1 MTLGATHVALGV
13 DIGTSACKAVLVD
26 DSGAVRGVESAS
38 YPLSMPRENW
48 SEQNPH
54 DWVSGARRAVAG
66 LMRGAGRAEVSG
78 IGLSGQ
84 MHGLTALDAGHRVLR
99 PAILWNDSRTTAEC
113 EEITAAAGG
122 LDGLLKLT
130 NNPML
135 TGYTG
140 GKILWM
146 RNNEPAL
153 YEKLAHALN
162 PKDYLRLA
170 LTGEIAT
177 EVSDAS
183 GTGLFD
189 VAARKWC
196 RALLDKTGIDA
207 AILPVCHE
215 SQTVSAQVSRSG
227 AALFG
232 LDAGIPV
239 VGGGGDAV
247 IQTLGSGVASP
258 GALQTT
264 IGTAGIVATPLAAPV
279 ENPGGRLQIFCNLSP
294 DSWHCMGVSLNAGG
308 ALSWLRALLAGAA
321 SGGGAPGFDEL
332 IAKAEQVP
340 AGSDGLLFLPYLMG
354 ERCPWPNPDA
364 RGAFVG
370 LHAGHDDRHLVRSL
384 LEGVVFALRDMHM
397 LMAGIGISGAGEVT
411 RVTASGGGSAASL
424 WNQIQADVFETEV
437 VTVRGAAEGG
447 AYGAALLAGVGAGFW
462 INLNEAA
469 AVCAP
474 LESWQP
480 NAANA
485 GRYRHLFALYR
496 DLYPALEPLFGRLQQ
511 SPEAAGQ
518 GGDLD

>member
-1 MTLGATHVALGV
+1 MTPGAAGVVLGI

-26 DSGAVRGVESAS
+26 DSGAVRGSESAS
-38 YPLSMPRENW
+38 YSLSMPQENW

-54 DWVSGARRAVAG
+54 DWVAGARQAVAG
-66 LMRGAGRAEVSG
+66 LMRRAGAVEVSA

-113 EEITAAAGG
+113 EQITAVAGG

-146 RNNEPAL
+146 QKHEPAL

-162 PKDYLRLA
+162 PKDYLRLV

-189 VAARKWC
+189 VAARQWC
-196 RALLDKTGIDA
+196 AALLEKTGIDA
-207 AILPVCHE
+207 AILPACHE
-215 SQTVSAQVSRSG
+215 SQAVSAQVSRSG
-227 AALFG
+227 AQLFG
-232 LDAGIPV
+232 LKAGIPV

-294 DSWHCMGVSLNAGG
+294 HSWHCMGVSMNAGG

-321 SGGGAPGFDEL
+321 SGQAPSFDEL
-332 IAKAEQVP
+332 VARAEQIP

-354 ERCPWPNPDA
+354 ERCPWPNPHA

-370 LHAGHDDRHLVRSL
+370 LRAGHDHRHLIRSL
-384 LEGVVFALRDMHM
+384 LEGVVFALRDMHR
-397 LMAGIGISGAGEVT
+397 LMAGIGVSGAGQVT

-447 AYGAALLAGVGAGFW
+447 AYGAALLAGAGAGFW
-462 INLNEAA
+462 GSLDEAV

-474 LESWQP
+474 LRRWRP
-480 NAANA
+480 NAANT
-485 GRYRHLFALYR
+485 GRYRRLFALYR
-496 DLYPALEPLFGRLQQ
+496 DIYPALEPLFGQLQQ
-511 SPEAAGQ
+511 MPEAAGQ
-518 GGDLD
+518 GGDLS

>member
-1 MTLGATHVALGV
+1 MTSSAANVVLGI

-54 DWVSGARRAVAG
+54 DWVAGARQAVAA
-66 LMRGAGRAEVSG
+66 LMSRAGAVEVSA

-84 MHGLTALDAGHRVLR
+84 MHGLTALDAGHQVLR

-113 EEITAAAGG
+113 AEITAAAGG
-122 LDGLLKLT
+122 LDALLKCT

-146 RNNEPAL
+146 RKHEPAL

-162 PKDYLRLA
+162 PKDYLRLV

-196 RALLDKTGIDA
+196 APLLAKTGIDA
-207 AILPVCHE
+207 AILPPCHE

-232 LDAGIPV
+232 LNAGIPV

-279 ENPGGRLQIFCNLSP
+279 DNPGGRLQIFCNVSP
-294 DSWHCMGVSLNAGG
+294 HSWHCMGVSMNAGG
-308 ALSWLRALLAGAA
+308 ALSWLRALLAGGAGA
-321 SGGGAPGFDEL
+321 SGGAPSFDEL
-332 IAKAEQVP
+332 IAKAEQVA

-370 LHAGHDDRHLVRSL
+370 LRAGHDDRHLIRSL

-397 LMAGIGISGAGEVT
+397 LMAGIGIGGEVAS
-411 RVTASGGGSAASL
+411 VTASGGGSAASL

-447 AYGAALLAGVGAGFW
+447 AYGAALLAGVGGGFW
-462 INLNEAA
+462 SNLHEAA

-474 LESWQP
+474 VESWQM

-485 GRYRHLFALYR
+485 DRYRDLFACYQA
-496 DLYPALEPLFGRLQQ
+496 LYPALEPIFGELRRTGR
-511 SPEAAGQ
+511 S
-518 GGDLD
+518 GGLD